1 MPCGLRTRRGKRPAA
16 SPRRTPPRG
25 STGSSPPSSRDQ
37 GPSRRGDPPVSY
49 RPDWRRHRGSGFPVR
64 RGRYGGWRVI
74 GWGRRSDRVRLLGA
88 VLVLMVA
95 ATVLRSAAARA
106 DTLFSDGFESGNL
119 NLWTGKS
126 GLVVQQ
132 QEVYAGAWAAR
143 GTTTG
148 AAAYAYK
155 SLSPTQSELYTDFRF
170 KVVSQGNVNVALV
183 RFRTSTGGAI
193 VTIMRRNDG
202 KLHYYNEIT
211 GAGIPSATVITTGV
225 WHELKVHGL
234 INGTAGLMEVWLDGV
249 RLNDVSRT
257 DNLGTNPIGRVY
269 LGDPGTG
276 KTWDI
281 AFDEVVVSTS
291 ADVTPPTVPTGLT
304 ATAIG
309 AYRVDLSWTAST
321 DDTGVTGY
329 TIYRGG
335 AVLTTVGA

>member
-1 MPCGLRTRRGKRPAA
+1 MNATR
-16 SPRRTPPRG
+16 
-25 STGSSPPSSRDQ
+25 SS
-37 GPSRRGDPPVSY
+37 
-49 RPDWRRHRGSGFPVR
+49 
-64 RGRYGGWRVI
+64 
-74 GWGRRSDRVRLLGA
+74 
-88 VLVLMVA
+88 
-95 ATVLRSAAARA
+95 
-106 DTLFSDGFESGNL
+106 
-119 NLWTGKS
+119 
-126 GLVVQQ
+126 
-132 QEVYAGAWAAR
+132 AGAWAAR

-183 RFRTSTGGAI
+183 RFRTSTGAAI
-193 VTIMRRNDG
+193 FSILRRNDG

-234 INGTAGLMEVWLDGV
+234 INGTAGLVEVWLDGI
-249 RLNDVSRT
+249 RLGDVSRT

-291 ADVTPPTVPTGLT
+291 ADVTPPL
-304 ATAIG
+304 G
-309 AYRVDLSWTAST
+309 AQAPDQVGSFRNRSHCLLPGHFQSASHVIIRAY
-321 DDTGVTGY
+321 G
-329 TIYRGG
+329 R
-335 AVLTTVGA
+335 APFPSR